1 MQVLRLIWSEL
12 HQFVHTE
19 QDEGEKQETPTNSRR
34 DPAVFIY
41 SRVATPGRLW
51 AEVDVWRGREGKKD
65 SVTPASLPPR
75 LFSDIH
81 TIKTSNN
88 RIAPFTKA
96 RPALC

>member
-51 AEVDVWRGREGKKD
+51 AEVDVGALLQGLKILWMVDGRG
-65 SVTPASLPPR
+65 
-75 LFSDIH
+75 
-81 TIKTSNN
+81 
-88 RIAPFTKA
+88 
-96 RPALC
+96 